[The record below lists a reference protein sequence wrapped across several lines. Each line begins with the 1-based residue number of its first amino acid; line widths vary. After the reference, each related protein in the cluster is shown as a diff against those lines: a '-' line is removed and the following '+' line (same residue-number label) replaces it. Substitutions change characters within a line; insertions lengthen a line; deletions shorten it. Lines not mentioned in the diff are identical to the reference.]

1 MKVFVVATRN
11 QERPVE
17 DFASLMDPEA
27 DHALKLYKEGF
38 VREIYSR
45 TDGKGALVVVE
56 AENEKAALDK
66 LSHLPLA
73 KAGLLSFEAYGTTA
87 YRGIIRGIWKKRGNY
102 AKIISLSKC

>member
-11 QERPVE
+11 QERPAE

-73 KAGLLSFEAYGTTA
+73 KAGLLSFEVYGTTA
-87 YRGIIRGIWKKRGNY
+87 YRGIIRGI
-102 AKIISLSKC
+102 

>member
-11 QERPVE
+11 QERPIE

-66 LSHLPLA
+66 LSYLPLA

-87 YRGIIRGIWKKRGNY
+87 YRGIIRGI
-102 AKIISLSKC
+102 